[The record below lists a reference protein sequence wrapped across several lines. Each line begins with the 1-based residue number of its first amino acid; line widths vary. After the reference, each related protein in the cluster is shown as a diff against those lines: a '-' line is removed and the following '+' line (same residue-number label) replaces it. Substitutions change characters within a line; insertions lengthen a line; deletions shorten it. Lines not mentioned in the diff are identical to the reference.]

1 MKKYTY
7 NKKYKKSKRLSRK
20 KGGSA
25 KREND
30 RFSKEIRDLEFEK
43 EKFIRESEDYI
54 SASEKLS
61 KALEYLRNERNKI
74 VSNIKDIEE
83 RVLVPLYDDEEITED
98 MLDENLIELL
108 ILPLYDDTPRETL
121 DIQLAI
127 EDTLTIKN
135 TEDILE
141 KLKSQ
146 FEKNNNDFDKV
157 YQTKEIIDDEIIKF
171 LTTIQQI
178 NEQIEYY
185 LSRQLL
191 VM

>member
-7 NKKYKKSKRLSRK
+7 NKKYKKSKKLSRK

-30 RFSKEIRDLEFEK
+30 RFSKEIRDLELEK
-43 EKFIRESEDYI
+43 EKVIRESEDYI
-54 SASEKLS
+54 SSSEKLS
-61 KALEYLRNERNKI
+61 KVLEYLRNERNTI

-83 RVLVPLYDDEEITED
+83 RVLVPLYDGEEISED

-108 ILPLYDDTPRETL
+108 ILPLYDDTPRESL
-121 DIQLAI
+121 DIVLAI
-127 EDTLTIKN
+127 EDSLTIEN
-135 TEDILE
+135 VEDILG
-141 KLKSQ
+141 KLKSK
-146 FEKNNNDFDKV
+146 FEKNNSNFDKV
-157 YQTKEIIDDEIIKF
+157 YHTKEIIDNEIIQF
-171 LTTIQQI
+171 LSTIQQI
-178 NEQIEYY
+178 NVEIEYY